1 MFKVILILALI
12 VFIAPKILRWA
23 LKGFVVSQ
31 MNKVQN
37 EFQKEQR
44 TTSSTNTKKEGKI
57 DIDFVPPKTGKNSD
71 DFRGGE
77 YVSYEEVKD

>member
-1 MFKVILILALI
+1 MKVFLILALI
-12 VFIAPKILRWA
+12 LFIAPRILRWA

-31 MNKVQN
+31 MNKVQKD
-37 EFQKEQR
+37 FYQEQR
-44 TTSSTNTKKEGKI
+44 NASSTHKKKEGKI

-77 YVSYEEVKD
+77 YISYEEVKD